1 MSQSV
6 TYVLSLT
13 DKMSGPMGKIT
24 GASAQTIGM
33 LDKLQQ
39 QSKALK
45 AGTLDLGG
53 SLSTLRSKLQLLRGE
68 KELINPK
75 NLTDIKKY
83 NREIKGL
90 EKQIDKLDNAGNGG
104 GLSRYFNDLKGSIG
118 GLVNPLTVA
127 ATAIGFAAKSGMD
140 IDEQFA
146 KINITAQLEGA
157 DFDKLKADVIDV
169 AKKNKVDISMA
180 PGAYEK
186 ILSQTGDVDLSLQIL
201 DSTLK
206 GSKAGFT
213 DASVVAD
220 ALAQTLS
227 SVGKDAANA
236 DEILDTL
243 FAAKR
248 VGAGEFKDFANYIP
262 GLVASGKSLQI
273 GYKEVAGVYAYM
285 TGKGNSAEKSAVYM
299 KNMFS
304 MLGRTEVTGKLSKA
318 GVEVFDN
325 GKIRS
330 TVDIFKDLNKVM
342 STMNG
347 EQQAAFMEKI
357 GVVDQ
362 EAKAAFSLMAS
373 EPEKLQ
379 TALTDC
385 ANASGEADR
394 ALALSASSA
403 QRAAELWADFKNKLT
418 EFGTAILPIVN
429 AGIGALS
436 GAMVVVG
443 TVLKSVASMF
453 GSWYDSMTDG
463 NPLIWG
469 LTSAL
474 TAVGVLLVAHKVKI
488 QAASLWNTIMTVTSG
503 GLTKA
508 IGFLNASLLASPL
521 GWLTVGIAAAV
532 GVMVALCSAT
542 DKASK
547 AFSAFNTDLAMAKD
561 ESKDYFAAATNA
573 TQGTDAR
580 REAIAKINEKYGEYL
595 PNLISE
601 NATNAELSTSLSN
614 VNVQIERKLY
624 NMAIEEIQKT
634 KLDAKKQVLEYVADR
649 VPKEKQQQALSA
661 MSGYL
666 GMMERG
672 EMDFVGVQQAME
684 NRFNVS
690 FKGLEVLDVYV
701 SKSGKLYNA
710 LGAQLADVQNVF
722 YNAKQ
727 SLAVIDAVHL
737 SEQPAPA
744 LPGSN
749 APYSTAAPGVTVV
762 VQPTPPV
769 FAPTFSPVFNPVISG
784 NMLPTQIPSTVG
796 AKPASSATTA
806 DQVVT
811 NGTVVTGNGGGGGGG
826 GGSTSTNVFD
836 LDQQVVN
843 KKGSTAYNAV
853 VSKLG
858 KVKVAGLAAAS
869 LAGVA
874 TTSPAMSVPS
884 ISEGLTTEMVGQ
896 KSGDQT
902 NYSDPN
908 RQKTLN
914 LDKFCDQIVIHI
926 AKADDQGMDQ
936 IRQKVI
942 NVLKEVADGQHA

>member
-13 DKMSGPMGKIT
+13 DKMSAPMSKIT

-45 AGTLDLGG
+45 VGTVDLGG

-90 EKQIDKLDNAGNGG
+90 EKQIDKLDTAGSGG

-118 GLVNPLTVA
+118 LIVNPLTVA
-127 ATAIGFAAKSGMD
+127 ATAIGFAAKAGINM
-140 IDEQFA
+140 DEQFA
-146 KINITAQLEGA
+146 KVNITAQLEGA
-157 DFDKLKADVIDV
+157 DFDKLKADVIGV

-186 ILSQTGDVDLSLQIL
+186 ILSQTGDVDLSLKIL

-213 DASVVAD
+213 DASTVAD

-236 DEILDTL
+236 DDILDTL

-273 GYKEVAGVYAYM
+273 GYKEVAGVFAYM
-285 TGKGNSAEKSAVYM
+285 TGKGNSAEKAAVYM

-304 MLGRTEVTGKLSKA
+304 MLGRTDVTGKLSKA

-373 EPEKLQ
+373 EPAKLQ

-394 ALALSASSA
+394 ALALSANSA
-403 QRAAELWADFKNKLT
+403 QKAAELWATLKGHLV
-418 EFGTAILPIVN
+418 EFGTTILPIVN
-429 AGIGALS
+429 SGMVAL
-436 GAMVVVG
+436 GGTMVFAESVIKPVVE
-443 TVLKSVASMF
+443 LF
-453 GSWYDSMTDG
+453 GSWYNSLADG

-474 TAVGVLLVAHKVKI
+474 TAAGGLLFAHQIKLKAV
-488 QAASLWNTIMTVTSG
+488 SLWNTIGAATSG
-503 GLTKA
+503 VFTKA
-508 IGFLNASLLASPL
+508 VGFLNASLLASPW
-521 GWLTVGIAAAV
+521 GWLAIGIAAAV

-614 VNVQIERKLY
+614 VNVQMERKLY

-666 GMMERG
+666 SMMERG

-684 NRFNVS
+684 SRFDVS

-710 LGAQLADVQNVF
+710 LGAQLADAQNVF

-727 SLAVIDAVHL
+727 SLAVTDAVHL

-744 LPGSN
+744 LPGTN
-749 APYSTAAPGVTVV
+749 ALYSTAAPGVTVV

-769 FAPTFSPVFNPVISG
+769 FDPTFSPVFNPVISG
-784 NMLPTQIPSTVG
+784 NMLPTQIPSMVG
-796 AKPASSATTA
+796 AKPATATT
-806 DQVVT
+806 DKVVT
-811 NGTVVTGNGGGGGGG
+811 NDTVVTGNGGGGGG
-826 GGSTSTNVFD
+826 STSTNIFD

-853 VSKLG
+853 ISKLG

-874 TTSPAMSVPS
+874 TTSPAMSVPH
-884 ISEGLTTEMVGQ
+884 ISDGASTEMIGTRI
-896 KSGDQT
+896 GDKED
-902 NYSDPN
+902 YSN
-908 RQKTLN
+908 AERQKTLN

-926 AKADDQGMDQ
+926 AKPDDQGMDQ
-936 IRQKVI
+936 IRQKI
-942 NVLKEVADGQHA
+942 ITVLKEVADGQYA

>member
-13 DKMSGPMGKIT
+13 DKMSGPMSKIT

-83 NREIKGL
+83 NREIKEL

-330 TVDIFKDLNKVM
+330 TVDIFKDLNEVM

-436 GAMVVVG
+436 GAMVVAG
-443 TVLKSVASMF
+443 IVLKSVASMF

-474 TAVGVLLVAHKVKI
+474 TAVGVLLVAHQIKLKAV
-488 QAASLWNTIMTVTSG
+488 SLWNTISAATCG

-508 IGFLNASLLASPL
+508 VGFLKASLLASPW
-521 GWLTVGIAAAV
+521 GW
-532 GVMVALCSAT
+532 VALGVGLVVGAVVALTGKT
-542 DKASK
+542 DKLTKSYAAMNVELANAKNESNEGFK
-547 AFSAFNTDLAMAKD
+547 AAM
-561 ESKDYFAAATNA
+561 NA
-573 TQGTDAR
+573 TAGSEAR
-580 REAIAKINEKYGEYL
+580 ATAIEKINTQYGEYL
-595 PNLISE
+595 PFLLTEKSSNDDLATALNVVNSELERKITNKFRDQAIEGALQEANEVKTSVLNNLLNRTPEARHQEVAADFHESWNRLE
-601 NATNAELSTSLSN
+601 SGETNPDKEAAMFNKKYGGKAGSIPMMGIMMNRVNTAAKKLVKAETRINLLHNRASSQNSSSLS
-614 VNVQIERKLY
+614 
-624 NMAIEEIQKT
+624 
-634 KLDAKKQVLEYVADR
+634 
-649 VPKEKQQQALSA
+649 
-661 MSGYL
+661 
-666 GMMERG
+666 
-672 EMDFVGVQQAME
+672 
-684 NRFNVS
+684 
-690 FKGLEVLDVYV
+690 
-701 SKSGKLYNA
+701 
-710 LGAQLADVQNVF
+710 
-722 YNAKQ
+722 
-727 SLAVIDAVHL
+727 
-737 SEQPAPA
+737 
-744 LPGSN
+744 GSN

-796 AKPASSATTA
+796 AKPASATTTTA

-811 NGTVVTGNGGGGGGG
+811 NGTVVTGNGGGG

-902 NYSDPN
+902 DYSDPN

-926 AKADDQGMDQ
+926 AKPDDQGMDQ
-936 IRQKVI
+936 IRQKI
-942 NVLKEVADGQHA
+942 ITVLKEVADGQYA